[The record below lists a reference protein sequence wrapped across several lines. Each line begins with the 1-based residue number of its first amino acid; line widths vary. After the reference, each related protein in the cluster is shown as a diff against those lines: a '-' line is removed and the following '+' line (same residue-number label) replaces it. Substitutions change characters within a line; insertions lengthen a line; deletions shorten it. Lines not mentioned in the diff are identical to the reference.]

1 MNPLELQLTFD
12 REFDAM
18 LDVFVLVSQFAKAR
32 QMPNKLLKQEFE
44 LSEQYLTAK
53 SRYETSLERFAIV
66 STHYDITQTRKAVV
80 ARMQGI
86 GQREVF
92 IQNSGLS
99 AQNYDMRF
107 KSTREYF
114 DKGAMAIVPGGTV
127 RMENLDL
134 TQRNILRIY
143 DRVIKKVAW
152 LESNPDVG
160 PWMKQMKM
168 GEAIDSLAKHA
179 DQEAVMN
186 KLDSMMKRI
195 DNMIG
200 KDVSTLNEL
209 DGIISRQSGTLM
221 KVDRQLRS
229 VQAQQARMPET
240 IRTAKR
246 KATFVMMRTFMRGF
260 Q

>member
-32 QMPNKLLKQEFE
+32 QMPGKLLKQEFE
-44 LSEQYLTAK
+44 LSEQYLSAK
-53 SRYETSLERFAIV
+53 GRYENTLERYAAV
-66 STHYDITQTRKAVV
+66 STHYDITQTRKIVV
-80 ARMQGI
+80 ERLQGV

-99 AQNYDMRF
+99 SQNYDMRF
-107 KSTREYF
+107 KDSREYF
-114 DKGAMAIVPGGTV
+114 EKGAMAIIPGGTV

-134 TQRNILRIY
+134 TQRNVLRIY
-143 DRVIKKVAW
+143 DRVMKKVAW

-160 PWMKQMKM
+160 PWMKQTKM
-168 GEAIDSLAKHA
+168 AEAIDNLARRG
-179 DQEAVMN
+179 DQQAVMN

-200 KDVSTLNEL
+200 KDVKTLNEL
-209 DGIISRQSGTLM
+209 DGVISRQSGTLM
-221 KVDRQLRS
+221 KLDRQLRE
-229 VQAQQARMPET
+229 VRTQQARVPET
-240 IRTAKR
+240 IHLAKR